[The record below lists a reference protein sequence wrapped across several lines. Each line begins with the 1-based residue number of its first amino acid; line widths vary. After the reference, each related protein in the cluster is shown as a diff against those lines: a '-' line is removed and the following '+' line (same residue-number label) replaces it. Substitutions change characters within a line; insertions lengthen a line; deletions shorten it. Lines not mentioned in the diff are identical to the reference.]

1 MWSLVSE
8 IESYIKSLL
17 REDPRGWIQ
26 ISRKDLAERFDCV
39 PSQIT
44 YVINTRFTQQH
55 GYYVESRRG
64 GSGFISICL
73 LGALRQK
80 ETEEG
85 GQQARRRSAAGGL
98 EGMMEDF
105 QEVLFNLAQRGIL
118 TEREHTMLCK
128 VFRALEANVPVNE
141 CDDLRL
147 CILKEILSSNEYW
160 GIFDL
165 RTSKFVVRKE
175 RDEDE

>member
-8 IESYIKSLL
+8 IESYLKLLL
-17 REDPRGWIQ
+17 RENPRGWIQ
-26 ISRKDLAERFDCV
+26 ISRKDLAERFECV

-44 YVINTRFTQQH
+44 YVVNTRFTTQH

-64 GSGFISICL
+64 GSGFISICR

-85 GQQARRRSAAGGL
+85 GRQVRKKCRGGD
-98 EGMMEDF
+98 GQDGVMANF
-105 QEVLFNLAQRGIL
+105 QEMLFNLAQRGIL
-118 TEREHTMLCK
+118 TDREFTLLCT
-128 VFRALEANVPVNE
+128 VFRAVEANVSGNE

-147 CILKEILSSNEYW
+147 RILKEILSSGDYW
-160 GIFDL
+160 
-165 RTSKFVVRKE
+165 E
-175 RDEDE
+175 EDEH